1 MSVRMQSSMTSAQ
14 YINERVIDVPL
25 RILNRGPEYLRS
37 RMMNR
42 DSALFHHN
50 RRSAVELL
58 AESKPQYIKSPTTS
72 PENKEHAKSRLCAG
86 VSGEDFDGTHGG
98 NYVATEGNHL
108 PVDQPT
114 TTYWDHSN
122 AGVSLALQ
130 TVTALST
137 GRESR
142 QSQTDRIKTQ
152 CHKGESFIST
162 KTGTSEGRL
171 SVSQNKTSNTGN
183 ISCLQHAN
191 RQLIAAGGEDVGQS
205 HVSSGYS
212 GQAKPVV
219 PPKPSVAIKPP
230 VPAKPSRC
238 MTGAIRPSTLSS
250 HADDHVTNKTS
261 PVFTQQKHQK
271 RPRYNGTVTAMA
283 MDITCSH
290 SNSHSD
296 LKHNLPAISMEEWQD
311 SRTDTSSERDRQ
323 SSQSS
328 VQESATVVRRR
339 HRKAISRS
347 RSDLTKRFSN
357 SSDFSELSA
366 KFHRNSAEL
375 EKFFNEM
382 GLDQNI
388 LEPMKL
394 GQSAHAQSSSS
405 LNLFESVS
413 CMGSTD
419 ARSYLSD
426 ESHPSDG
433 HRRHHDA
440 GERTPGGSAVE
451 RNARIIKWLCGIKV
465 ASTSHSSQQTV
476 QHQKSAD

>member
-14 YINERVIDVPL
+14 YINERVVDVPL

-72 PENKEHAKSRLCAG
+72 PENKEDAKNRLCAG
-86 VSGEDFDGTHGG
+86 VRREAFDETRRG
-98 NYVATEGNHL
+98 NYATIEGGHS
-108 PVDQPT
+108 PVDHPT
-114 TTYWDHSN
+114 CWDQGNGKVSPPKTATT
-122 AGVSLALQ
+122 
-130 TVTALST
+130 LST
-137 GRESR
+137 PVGPRPD
-142 QSQTDRIKTQ
+142 QTDRLKTQ
-152 CHKGESFIST
+152 CHKQQSEAPSSRSV
-162 KTGTSEGRL
+162 TSENRL
-171 SVSQNKTSNTGN
+171 TASSNKAFGADNVSCPQHSNRRS
-183 ISCLQHAN
+183 I
-191 RQLIAAGGEDVGQS
+191 GGEDVGQIRAQCS
-205 HVSSGYS
+205 HSTT
-212 GQAKPVV
+212 QAKPVV
-219 PPKPSVAIKPP
+219 PPKPSIPIKPPP
-230 VPAKPSRC
+230 VPAKPC
-238 MTGAIRPSTLSS
+238 HCTTGAIRPSTLSTRAS
-250 HADDHVTNKTS
+250 DHVTTS
-261 PVFTQQKHQK
+261 ETAPGHIQQKHQK
-271 RPRYNGTVTAMA
+271 RPRYNGTVKAMA
-283 MDITCSH
+283 MDIGCSH

-296 LKHNLPAISMEEWQD
+296 LKPNLPTISMEEWQD
-311 SRTDTSSERDRQ
+311 SRTDTSSDRDRQ

-328 VQESATVVRRR
+328 IQESATVVRRR

-419 ARSYLSD
+419 ARSCLSD

-433 HRRHHDA
+433 HARHRDG
-440 GERTPGGSAVE
+440 GERTPGGSSVE

-465 ASTSHSSQQTV
+465 ASTSHSSSQQTV
-476 QHQKSAD
+476 QHQNSAD